1 MIDIMIFKQLISLKL
16 PFKLPWINQPKLSW
30 WLEIKTAKPQ
40 CIYYF
45 GPFTSPKEA
54 RFYQAGYVE
63 DLVQEQAEG
72 ITIQLKKCQPQELT
86 ICSESELD

>member
-1 MIDIMIFKQLISLKL
+1 MIFNQLTSLKL
-16 PFKLPWINQPKLSW
+16 PLRLRWIQQSQLSW

-45 GPFTSPKEA
+45 GPFTSAQEA
-54 RFYQAGYVE
+54 RLYQAGYVE
-63 DLVQEQAEG
+63 DLEQEQAEG

-86 ICSESELD
+86 IDRESELD